1 MFTNLLSAPGILE
14 NTRRFTPE
22 HIDNTGGGFIGNGEI
37 KQGEGEDPKIWKKME
52 GDGRR
57 WKEIK
62 GDKRR

>member
-37 KQGEGEDPKIWKKME
+37 KQGEGSNILKYGRRWKEVE

-57 WKEIK
+57 
-62 GDKRR
+62 